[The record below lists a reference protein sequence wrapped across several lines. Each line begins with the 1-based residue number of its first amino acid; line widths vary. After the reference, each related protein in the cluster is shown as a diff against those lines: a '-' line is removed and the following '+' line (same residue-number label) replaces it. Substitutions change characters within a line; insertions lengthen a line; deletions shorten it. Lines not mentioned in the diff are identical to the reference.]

1 MLIPRLRNRP
11 LNEIRRADVV
21 KTLDEYSNRPARR
34 KEIHSLLRKL
44 INWATDRQDIRVSPL
59 AGMKAPKAVPSRR
72 RVLNEEEIVALWR
85 ASEKAGWPWG
95 KYVRMLILTM
105 QRRCEVAE
113 MDWSEIDLDARK
125 WNLPASRAKNDEEHI
140 VPLSDLAMQEL
151 RRLSPKCSGLVFTT
165 TGGTPLSGF
174 FKGKASLHE
183 DMVAYLREQ

>member
-1 MLIPRLRNRP
+1 
-11 LNEIRRADVV
+11 
-21 KTLDEYSNRPARR
+21 
-34 KEIHSLLRKL
+34 
-44 INWATDRQDIRVSPL
+44 
-59 AGMKAPKAVPSRR
+59 MKAPKAVPSRR

-105 QRRCEVAE
+105 QRRCEVAK

-165 TGGTPLSGF
+165 TGGTPVSGF